1 MTQFKDRLTRFEFW
15 SAMAM
20 LPLHCVLLP
29 RLLLVLN
36 NVLNLGLSQPTEE
49 VERLKRRERVDIRP
63 AQDPCDLVGAG
74 VDKAYL
80 RFLLGLSGARFN
92 LLYYCMSFALVLVL
106 LGRYLLRSWR
116 NLAENPGLCLMHFLT
131 AWGLCLAL
139 NFAVNLLMLLISP
152 SGSNPN
158 QDTVNSLTAQ
168 DRSTMM
174 AVAVL
179 LAPVVEEAIFRGGI
193 FCTIRRRSRI
203 AAYVVTVLVF
213 GLYHI
218 ASYIV
223 SSGDLRMLIYVIQYI
238 PGGVALCW
246 SYDKSG
252 SIWTAIFFHMSY
264 NFVSMM

>member
-36 NVLNLGLSQPTEE
+36 NVLNLGLS
-49 VERLKRRERVDIRP
+49 
-63 AQDPCDLVGAG
+63 
-74 VDKAYL
+74 
-80 RFLLGLSGARFN
+80 GARFN

-116 NLAENPGLCLMHFLT
+116 NLAEEPGLCLMHFLT

-174 AVAVL
+174 TVAVL

-218 ASYIV
+218 ASYIL

>member
-36 NVLNLGLSQPTEE
+36 NVLNLGLS
-49 VERLKRRERVDIRP
+49 
-63 AQDPCDLVGAG
+63 
-74 VDKAYL
+74 
-80 RFLLGLSGARFN
+80 GARFN

-116 NLAENPGLCLMHFLT
+116 NLAEKP
-131 AWGLCLAL
+131 GLCLAL

-223 SSGDLRMLIYVIQYI
+223 LSGDLRMLIYVIQYI

>member
-36 NVLNLGLSQPTEE
+36 NVLNLGLS
-49 VERLKRRERVDIRP
+49 
-63 AQDPCDLVGAG
+63 
-74 VDKAYL
+74 
-80 RFLLGLSGARFN
+80 GARFN

-116 NLAENPGLCLMHFLT
+116 NLAEK
-131 AWGLCLAL
+131 
-139 NFAVNLLMLLISP
+139 LLMLLISP

>member
-36 NVLNLGLSQPTEE
+36 NVLNLGLS
-49 VERLKRRERVDIRP
+49 
-63 AQDPCDLVGAG
+63 
-74 VDKAYL
+74 
-80 RFLLGLSGARFN
+80 GARFN

-116 NLAENPGLCLMHFLT
+116 NLAEKPGLCLMHFLT

-203 AAYVVTVLVF
+203 AASRNTGECANLFQYVDSKNPEYYNEFKNISYSEQERLLANEKAQDTTEMEETYGKIIQNLEKANSVF
-213 GLYHI
+213 ADI
-218 ASYIV
+218 
-223 SSGDLRMLIYVIQYI
+223 
-238 PGGVALCW
+238 
-246 SYDKSG
+246 K
-252 SIWTAIFFHMSY
+252 
-264 NFVSMM
+264 

>member
-15 SAMAM
+15 SVMAM

-36 NVLNLGLSQPTEE
+36 NVLN
-49 VERLKRRERVDIRP
+49 
-63 AQDPCDLVGAG
+63 
-74 VDKAYL
+74 
-80 RFLLGLSGARFN
+80 LGLSGARFN

-116 NLAENPGLCLMHFLT
+116 NLAENP
-131 AWGLCLAL
+131 GLCLAL